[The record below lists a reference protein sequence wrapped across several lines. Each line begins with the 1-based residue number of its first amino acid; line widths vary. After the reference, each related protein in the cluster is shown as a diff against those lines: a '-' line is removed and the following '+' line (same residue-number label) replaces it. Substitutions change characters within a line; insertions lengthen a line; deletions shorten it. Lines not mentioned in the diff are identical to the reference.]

1 MAQYI
6 IPFQSAA
13 VKKRKKKKQYV
24 LPYLIITSAP
34 AGGSSESIFVCV
46 LASVKSHLDKIVAPR
61 MSSMSNIKKDKIC
74 NLGHQ
79 VIWFKKKF

>member
-1 MAQYI
+1 MAQYL

-13 VKKRKKKKQYV
+13 VRKRKKNKQQSV

-34 AGGSSESIFVCV
+34 SGGSSESIFLCV

-61 MSSMSNIKKDKIC
+61 MSSMSS
-74 NLGHQ
+74 
-79 VIWFKKKF
+79 

>member
-1 MAQYI
+1 MAQYT

-13 VKKRKKKKQYV
+13 VKKRRKKQQSV
-24 LPYLIITSAP
+24 LLYLIITSAP
-34 AGGSSESIFVCV
+34 AGGSSESIFLCV

-79 VIWFKKKF
+79 V

>member
-6 IPFQSAA
+6 IAFQSAA
-13 VKKRKKKKQYV
+13 VKKRKKKQQYV

-34 AGGSSESIFVCV
+34 AGGSSESIFLCV

-61 MSSMSNIKKDKIC
+61 MSSMSS
-74 NLGHQ
+74 
-79 VIWFKKKF
+79 

>member
-13 VKKRKKKKQYV
+13 VKKRKKKQQYV

>member
-1 MAQYI
+1 MAQYL

-13 VKKRKKKKQYV
+13 VKKRKKTKQQSV

-34 AGGSSESIFVCV
+34 AGGSSESIFLCV

-61 MSSMSNIKKDKIC
+61 MSSMSS
-74 NLGHQ
+74 
-79 VIWFKKKF
+79 

>member
-1 MAQYI
+1 MLELHYPMIQFLIKYNI

-13 VKKRKKKKQYV
+13 VKKRRKKQQSV

-34 AGGSSESIFVCV
+34 AGGSSESIFLCV

-61 MSSMSNIKKDKIC
+61 MSSMSS
-74 NLGHQ
+74 
-79 VIWFKKKF
+79 

>member
-13 VKKRKKKKQYV
+13 DKKKKQQSV

-34 AGGSSESIFVCV
+34 AGGSSESIFLCV
-46 LASVKSHLDKIVAPR
+46 LASVKSHLDKVVAPR
-61 MSSMSNIKKDKIC
+61 MSSMSS
-74 NLGHQ
+74 
-79 VIWFKKKF
+79 